1 MKKLIVFI
9 CLIATGMVAA
19 QNNHATSNGAK
30 TRVVT
35 QSDATISTE
44 ILKKISSVGK
54 INKNAKARVITKENG
69 LPLTD
74 PFYQKL
80 MANRAKTVQPI
91 VVTKNSSLTVRD
103 PKILNKIQKRLSKS
117 KN

>member
-54 INKNAKARVITKENG
+54 INNNAKARVITKENG

-91 VVTKNSSLTVRD
+91 VVTKNSSLMVSD